1 MEPTPIPDDSPQP
14 TGAGPPSPATG
25 GFPTPPPAPPAV
37 APTRA
42 ARPRPVAGVSRRAV
56 TIGAAALAAAGG
68 LTGWFAAT
76 ATDDDPSG
84 TTVENQVSTVDP
96 SADIPSDDGPVFG
109 NTGGQIPSDQGSFP
123 SGGPDTSSG
132 AS

>member
-1 MEPTPIPDDSPQP
+1 MEPTPTPDNPPQP
-14 TGAGPPSPATG
+14 PGAAPPSTATG
-25 GFPTPPPAPPAV
+25 GFPTPPPAPRAV
-37 APTRA
+37 APTRG
-42 ARPRPVAGVSRRAV
+42 ARRRPVAGVSRRSV

-76 ATDDDPSG
+76 ATDDPSV

-96 SADIPSDDGPVFG
+96 SADIPTDDGPVFG
-109 NTGGQIPSDQGSFP
+109 NPAGQVPSDQGSFP
-123 SGGPDTSSG
+123 SGGADTSSG

>member
-1 MEPTPIPDDSPQP
+1 MEPTPTPDDTPHPS
-14 TGAGPPSPATG
+14 GAAPPGTATG

-37 APTRA
+37 APTRG
-42 ARPRPVAGVSRRAV
+42 ARRRPVAGVSRRAV
-56 TIGAAALAAAGG
+56 TIGATSLAAAGG

-76 ATDDDPSG
+76 ATDDPSV

-96 SADIPSDDGPVFG
+96 FADIPTDDRPVFG
-109 NTGGQIPSDQGSFP
+109 NPGGQVPSDQGGFT
-123 SGGPDTSSG
+123 SGGADTSSG